1 MNKVGSARWGAD
13 KSLSWEFN
21 CILLALYFTIQ
32 SCIQV
37 NGVIY
42 TLQGTRIASSD
53 DTYNN

>member
-1 MNKVGSARWGAD
+1 MGAD